1 MDKRDGPHLSQVH
14 KINHAVYICDRM
26 GRSKDLTEFECD
38 TMKVFPSLL
47 FQDQLLVVLLQR
59 GSIWDTQQLSHEVAD
74 QAKLQSGV
82 AECVKINNTLFCQ

>member
-1 MDKRDGPHLSQVH
+1 MNQSHEQMLMMLIKNTMDIIKYVKLHCMDKRDGPHLSQVH

-59 GSIWDTQQLSHEVAD
+59 GSIWDT
-74 QAKLQSGV
+74 
-82 AECVKINNTLFCQ
+82 